1 MSFLDRSD
9 AGRRLANRMLHLR
22 GEDVVVLA
30 LPRGGVPVA
39 AEVARALGAPL
50 DVIVV
55 RKLGVPVQPELGM
68 GAIGEGDVRIIN
80 PEVVAITHVTD
91 AEIAAVERRERA
103 ELDRRARRFR
113 GDRPRTPLAGRTAI
127 IIDDGIA
134 TGSTARAACQ
144 VARAQGAARV
154 VLAVPVAPPSA
165 CTALAADADEVI
177 CLETPGHFLAIGE
190 WYQDFSQTS
199 DREVVSLLQRA
210 AADRAA
216 AEAARPAGGSSSADG
231 PVPRARP
238 APDTGGPAPA
248 AGGPSPPA
256 GGPSPPVGSPS
267 PAGGPVPAGGL
278 VPAGSGTS
286 FAPGVPPPAAGRRGP
301 GPGAG
306 PWGGEVVFAAGPARL
321 AGHLSTPGG
330 GAGMV
335 VFAHGSGSSRR
346 SPRNRFVADVL
357 ATAGL
362 GTLLFDLLTAEEEQ
376 DRANVFDIGL
386 LAGRLGAVTRWVHE
400 QPGLAGA
407 RVGYFGASTGAAAAL
422 WAAAEPG
429 AEVAAVVSRGG
440 RPDLAMPRL
449 VAVRAPT
456 LLIVGARDDAVL
468 GLNRE
473 AQRHLRGENH
483 LAVVPGAGHLFEE
496 PGTLERAAGLARDW
510 FTRYL
515 APAHAPA

>member
-1 MSFLDRSD
+1 MTMPFLDRSD
-9 AGRRLANRMLHLR
+9 AGRRLANRMLQLR

-91 AEIAAVERRERA
+91 AEIAAVEGRERA

-165 CTALAADADEVI
+165 CSALAADADEVI
-177 CLETPGHFLAIGE
+177 CLETPGHFMAIGE

-210 AADRAA
+210 AAERGPAGP
-216 AEAARPAGGSSSADG
+216 ARPAKA
-231 PVPRARP
+231 
-238 APDTGGPAPA
+238 
-248 AGGPSPPA
+248 
-256 GGPSPPVGSPS
+256 
-267 PAGGPVPAGGL
+267 
-278 VPAGSGTS
+278 
-286 FAPGVPPPAAGRRGP
+286 PPPAAGSGGADGP
-301 GPGAG
+301 APGAG
-306 PWGGEVVFAAGPARL
+306 PAPPAGGAGPAPGAAARGGEVVIAAGSARL
-321 AGHLSTPGG
+321 AGDLSTPGG

-335 VFAHGSGSSRR
+335 LFAHGSGSGRR

-386 LAGRLGAVTRWVHE
+386 LAGRLGAATRWMHE

-429 AEVAAVVSRGG
+429 GEVAAVVSRGG

-449 VAVRAPT
+449 AGVWAPT
-456 LLIVGARDDAVL
+456 LLIVGALDDVVL

-473 AQRHLRGENH
+473 AQRQLRCENH
-483 LAVVPGAGHLFEE
+483 LAVVPGASHLFEE
-496 PGTLERAAGLARDW
+496 PGTLERVAGLARDW

-515 APAHAPA
+515 APAHARA